1 MPENF
6 RLLVGGHDLN
16 DTMNNEY
23 FYIDQIFIVRDKLLD
38 LVQTFVYNFIFLTVL
53 KINCIIF
60 CPRHWLLT
68 DFNVIRNYR
77 SIPKFVLSKPKYF

>member
-1 MPENF
+1 MADDYLRFVIFHNFYLYFRRDVPENF

-23 FYIDQIFIVRDKLLD
+23 FYIDQIFIVRGKLSD
-38 LVQTFVYNFIFLTVL
+38 LVQTLVYNSIFLTVL

-60 CPRHWLLT
+60 FSSALVAH
-68 DFNVIRNYR
+68 
-77 SIPKFVLSKPKYF
+77 

>member
-23 FYIDQIFIVRDKLLD
+23 FYIDQIFIVRGKLSD

-60 CPRHWLLT
+60 
-68 DFNVIRNYR
+68 
-77 SIPKFVLSKPKYF
+77 LSAALVAH